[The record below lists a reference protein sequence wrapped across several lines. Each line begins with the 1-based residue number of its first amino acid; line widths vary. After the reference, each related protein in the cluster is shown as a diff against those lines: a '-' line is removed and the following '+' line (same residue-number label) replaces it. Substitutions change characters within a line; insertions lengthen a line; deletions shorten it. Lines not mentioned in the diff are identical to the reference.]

1 MVRFTSVTMV
11 IYGLLMVVTLFM
23 ISQMSLVP
31 NAALSMGIFTMLA
44 VMKNNVPYVVDN
56 FSAVDAIWM
65 VRNTLKDL
73 MTLVNITQVYTSNL
87 LQVKHRS
94 RISKLKLSEDRL
106 EIPWRI
112 HV

>member
-1 MVRFTSVTMV
+1 
-11 IYGLLMVVTLFM
+11 MVVTLFM

-73 MTLVNITQVYTSNL
+73 VTLVNITQVYTSNL

-94 RISKLKLSEDRL
+94 RISDSDTSFIRELYSFSIKEVDMQRAINCKGSKR
-106 EIPWRI
+106 
-112 HV
+112 